1 MQPAVAAALPALY
14 ARWLARL
21 PLCHDR
27 EESLTVM
34 RRLAAQLYLLFVSA
48 ISAHEV
54 SIRSLP
60 TDPGVDPIEALQVY
74 TAEMIDALVIHTSP
88 PAICVLGLLG

>member
-1 MQPAVAAALPALY
+1 
-14 ARWLARL
+14 
-21 PLCHDR
+21 
-27 EESLTVM
+27 M

-60 TDPGVDPIEALQVY
+60 TDPGVDPIEALQVFG
-74 TAEMIDALVIHTSP
+74 TVRISA
-88 PAICVLGLLG
+88 